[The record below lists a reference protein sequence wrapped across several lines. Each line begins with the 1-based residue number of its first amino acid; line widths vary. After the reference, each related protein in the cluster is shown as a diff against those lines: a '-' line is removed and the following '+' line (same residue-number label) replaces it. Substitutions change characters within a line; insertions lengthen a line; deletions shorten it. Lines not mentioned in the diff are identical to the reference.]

1 MILLL
6 DIGNTRLKWGW
17 LDGGRLIPGGAIS
30 HGDAA
35 ADGRAALPA
44 LDPSPARILAANVA
58 GQEIAQSL
66 DQWAAQNC
74 RLRIEY
80 QRSTRTAA
88 GLRSAYADPESLGVD
103 RWLAMIGAWRRAP
116 VPFVCIAAGTAVT
129 VDAVDATGQHLGGWI
144 LPGQALQVES
154 LRRRTADIERNERRA
169 PASVLGSFGT
179 STAGAVAEGSWQA
192 LAAAA
197 GRAVRHLAGRTGT
210 APRVYLG
217 GGDAGPILAR
227 LDVPAEL
234 APDLVLE
241 GLAVIA
247 GG

>member
-17 LDGGRLIPGGAIS
+17 LDGGRLTSGGAVT
-30 HGDAA
+30 HGDPAVVW
-35 ADGRAALPA
+35 RAALPA
-44 LDPSPARILAANVA
+44 LDRPPARILAANVA
-58 GQEIAQSL
+58 GTEIAQAL
-66 DQWAAQNC
+66 DEWAVQRC
-74 RLRIEY
+74 GLRIEY
-80 QRSTRTAA
+80 QRSASAA
-88 GLRSAYADPESLGVD
+88 GGLRNAYADPESLGVD
-103 RWLAMIGAWRRAP
+103 RWLAMIGAWRRAQL
-116 VPFVCIAAGTAVT
+116 PFVSIAAGTAVT

-144 LPGQALQVES
+144 LPGHALLVES
-154 LRRRTADIERNERRA
+154 LRRRTADIERKERRA
-169 PASVLGSFGT
+169 PAHVIGSFGVN
-179 STAGAVAEGSWQA
+179 TAGAVAEGGWQA

-197 GRAVRHLAGRTGT
+197 GRAVRVVAARAGSG
-210 APRVYLG
+210 PRVYLG
-217 GGDAGPILAR
+217 GGDAGSILAR